1 MNPARAKL
9 KHNIIVKE
17 VSNDDEMSINTQA
30 STHWDG
36 LRHVPYLEDREFY
49 NHVTQN
55 DISGPYNNT
64 RIGIQN
70 LAEHPI
76 ASRGVLLDWADYAA
90 EKNISCNAFDSFE
103 IPYTDPQ
110 IIADSHEI
118 KFQEGDILLI
128 RSGYQ
133 LQYEAL
139 NETEKDQMG
148 RREGADRKYMGVA
161 GSVDSARWHW
171 EAGFAAVA
179 GDTNAYESWP
189 PVTEGGRLKLHEIFL
204 SSWGMPIGEQFSLEA
219 LSKRCK
225 ELDRWTFFVTSQPL
239 NLPGG
244 VASPANIMAIFY

>member
-36 LRHVPYLEDREFY
+36 PRHMPYLEGRKFY
-49 NHVTQN
+49 NHITQN

-90 EKNISCNAFDSFE
+90 EKNISYNAFDSFE
-103 IPYTDPQ
+103 IPYTDLQ

-148 RREGADRKYMGVA
+148 LREGADCKYMGVA
-161 GSVDSARWHW
+161 GSVDSACWHW

-179 GDTNAYESWP
+179 GDTNA
-189 PVTEGGRLKLHEIFL
+189 L
-204 SSWGMPIGEQFSLEA
+204 GMPIGEQFSLEA

-244 VASPANIMAIFY
+244 VASPANIMAIF